1 MTSGSKHSPDTREIL
16 ELKLQYLED
25 KINESSSFSVNN
37 RQMEFL
43 LNEVDRVRA
52 NLLELETVDHY
63 EQLFNKPNN

>member
-1 MTSGSKHSPDTREIL
+1 MTSGSKDSPDTREIL